1 MREAVAVKIAEHLA
15 AIAAPARVKRA
26 LDRYIEKKAISLTDR
41 PMAYG
46 AGLGA
51 LGGGALMG
59 GSTAL
64 ANMFRKKEDKKSVL
78 DNALLGAAGGGALG
92 LSGGALYHGLYGQP
106 AKVGPAT
113 PEEIK
118 NRLEDP
124 LHDAKAAAAKL
135 KWQNLST
142 RAAAMEG
149 SHIPGD
155 PNFNPLKQQAYNE
168 ANEAGKIS
176 NLYNETTNQRKN
188 LTLARDPL
196 TGYMDAPTA
205 GASGIGGLAGLFA
218 GWYGGKGIDIKDS
231 LVKAFEE
238 GRGAGE
244 KGTFWDKL
252 KSIMGEDIHDSR
264 KRDAIFG
271 AVAGQ
276 QRREEFPGSKKL
288 YSLMHSLTGNVPGA
302 PQLYGFVNN
311 MRQRIGLSPI
321 NVPKNF
327 QEGWAERLV
336 DKDKFAPNWKPT
348 VDAANLNRTTDEII
362 AHNKL
367 EAEREAAKL
376 KADAAAAASK
386 TPHGSPTFDKL
397 VQDMETA
404 RLNAEAAKNAPKP
417 THLHGTPNW
426 EAANR
431 ARTDAI
437 NQAQAEYAKLQKMH
451 DAEIKTHARSHADAI
466 SKTQTEH
473 ARLQKIFDDAVA
485 AQTTKYNARVR
496 EIADM
501 PNRFSASEL
510 TDIAK
515 PKRGTASRWTRSLG
529 LGTAGALA
537 APFANWMQGTDT
549 TDLETKTMT
558 GAGRT
563 ADDVRKLRQE

>member
-1 MREAVAVKIAEHLA
+1 MREVVAVKIAEHLA

-64 ANMFRKKEDKKSVL
+64 ANLFRKKEDKKSVL

-135 KWQNLST
+135 KWQNLSN

-149 SHIPGD
+149 SHIPGE

-168 ANEAGKIS
+168 ANEAGKIA

-196 TGYMDAPTA
+196 VGYMDAPTA
-205 GASGIGGLAGLFA
+205 GASGIGGLAGLAA
-218 GWYGGKGIDIKDS
+218 GWYGGTGIDIKNS
-231 LVKAFEE
+231 LIKAFEAAQAD
-238 GRGAGE
+238 GK
-244 KGTFWDKL
+244 KGPFFDAL
-252 KSIMGEDIHDSR
+252 KGVMGEDIENSL
-264 KRDAIFG
+264 KRDKLFG
-271 AVAGQ
+271 AVSAQ
-276 QRREEFPGSKKL
+276 HRRNKFPGVTKL
-288 YSLMHSLTGNVPGA
+288 YSFMGDQSRRWGL
-302 PQLYGFVNN
+302 PQW
-311 MRQRIGLSPI
+311 
-321 NVPKNF
+321 F
-327 QEGWAERLV
+327 QDRWKERLV
-336 DKDKFAPNWKPT
+336 DKDEFANWKPT
-348 VDAANLNRTTDEII
+348 VDAANLNRTTEEII
-362 AHNKL
+362 KHNQLVADLNAVK
-367 EAEREAAKL
+367 AKAIA
-376 KADAAAAASK
+376 ADAALQKPS
-386 TPHGSPTFDKL
+386 SPVYDKL
-397 VQDMETA
+397 VQ
-404 RLNAEAAKNAPKP
+404 EAA
-417 THLHGTPNW
+417 
-426 EAANR
+426 AAK
-431 ARTDAI
+431 
-437 NQAQAEYAKLQKMH
+437 AQAEAIAKTGGPKKDRVAAWDAYQKLKLQQDAELRKYISTQTDELTRSKTEQAKLQKIH
-451 DAEIKTHARSHADAI
+451 DDAEAA
-466 SKTQTEH
+466 
-473 ARLQKIFDDAVA
+473 QKI
-485 AQTTKYNARVR
+485 KYDARVR
-496 EIADM
+496 EIENM
-501 PNRFSASEL
+501 PKRFSAGDL
-510 TDIAK
+510 TGIAS
-515 PKRGTASRWTRSLG
+515 PYRTNASARARSIG

-537 APFANWMQGTDT
+537 APFANWLHGTT
-549 TDLETKTMT
+549 TKDLETDTMT